1 MPEEKQHNVGGTCQN
16 DHHPIDRFSSL
27 IQCIYS
33 TIIFIL
39 DKQELILWE
48 EMVEIDWD
56 ILEDELD
63 RETLNEPDGETV
75 DKTRSGTHLTWQ
87 K

>member
-1 MPEEKQHNVGGTCQN
+1 M
-16 DHHPIDRFSSL
+16 
-27 IQCIYS
+27 YS
-33 TIIFIL
+33 TIIFIH

-63 RETLNEPDGETV
+63 RETLDEPDGETR
-75 DKTRSGTHLTWQ
+75 DKNKVWDTLDVAEIELECDLKDHYHD
-87 K
+87 